1 MSFTNAPV
9 TRALVIGLVSSSV
22 VASLFDVKHYF
33 YILVDSHFWQYR
45 QFWRMLSY
53 QLCYTNS
60 SEALFA
66 SMTLYQLRILEQVWG
81 SRKYASFIVVSGLL
95 TAVIPPLLLTVF
107 LRPLTAGLFN
117 YMPAGPTPIIF
128 AILAQYH
135 AIIPHIY
142 RYRVA
147 TSSANPSG
155 DSFTGI
161 TLSDKSYKYALALQL
176 ALFQW
181 PGSVLG
187 ALVGWVVGH
196 SWRSDF
202 LPSAMTR
209 WRVPGWLVGIRAQ
222 RRRDE
227 FEGLRRRLEG
237 ENISATA
244 SGVQAP
250 VEGGEGRQRTVP
262 QEMQDQLRGF
272 MCVGS
277 TNPTT
282 FATTS
287 LDEHLDSPSPSGPLC
302 WNPLQPAVNQP
313 LIERPHARDNYIESD
328 VLDEPSPLSPAQP
341 ERYQQP
347 LGINGKTLV
356 DGYARDMANTSGG
369 DAPRSSPLNPGQ
381 IQSSALVD
389 LKDPIQVHLLT
400 ETALT
405 DSKSYEILSQEE
417 VDGLKKQVQTLT
429 QRIQQAR
436 TNLTIQTKYRDAA
449 ISMSKLYSTGRQ
461 DGNRRKSLL
470 NRYSGGDSAREAEA
484 ERQASERK
492 CEELATEL
500 WNLEKSLVE
509 PRQRLLQHTAAILQ
523 LTHKASKKAAP
534 RNMGPPANGIPGSPE
549 SLYAFSNGRNSME
562 PGDDMYFNDQGLYQ
576 SLDDGTLSRG
586 MGSIPIEPP
595 LKSAN
600 REQNAQAQAEIERL
614 RGETAQRQAENERL
628 RVEYEQAQAE
638 IDRLRSDNS
647 QFLSQNERLR
657 YEVSEAQ
664 AGSEENAQAR
674 GQGDQLRHENNQLRA
689 QTDALAQ
696 ELDAWRQED
705 SQRLQ
710 SISSTEQRLETL
722 NRSLRDIIVK
732 LNPAKNGDYQAPPSG
747 ASAGSERSLQGSAT
761 LDSHFA
767 YLERGLRTVQEDQ
780 EFKTSQSLEEAESAA
795 ATASIALARAEIRV
809 DNLNS
814 QLCDLM
820 LSVDSNYPT
829 PPDAT
834 NSELDDQFDYADRS
848 LQALE
853 TQLSRV
859 DQLTTNS
866 ETRKREGDQSEA
878 VLMGLWDIIQ
888 SGFADIQQRKD
899 QRRKMRAEQGLEPDE
914 DDVSGD
920 EGMDVNE
927 PYSLSAFSTKVQWLY
942 AQATKLKDQ
951 KSVLKRQIKQQREL
965 NNKSDSAKDEE
976 LRSKQDEIDQI
987 RALLESSA
995 QEANK
1000 AQTLLSQA
1008 LQDVEDANNA
1018 RSANDASTAQF
1029 RQQLEER
1036 DARIAALEAESRSVQ
1051 TRMADVS
1058 STVQDAESKLN
1069 QAMEDVA
1076 LLTTKLADAERLAEE
1091 KQQEAEAKSKEA
1103 KDQQEEM
1110 DKMNEMMVG
1119 LKTELTFAQAELD
1132 GAYGSR
1138 KERAAAV
1145 AAVKSTVEV
1154 EQLKTEVERL
1164 KDELASTLKELEGI
1178 TAETIGAEREKLD
1191 VEGRLDDALAARASL
1206 EFEMASLRDQLE
1218 GEMRNAR
1225 DKVSRLQE
1233 ELDAERLKAVPGAGA
1248 GARPGAGA
1256 SMLSEQFR
1264 ATMKQERK
1272 KFQEDIREEQAKR
1285 RRLEEEL
1292 QKLRKAVGP
1301 GKSPLSPR

>member
-1 MSFTNAPV
+1 MDRSSPGRDPYGYAP
-9 TRALVIGLVSSSV
+9 
-22 VASLFDVKHYF
+22 
-33 YILVDSHFWQYR
+33 
-45 QFWRMLSY
+45 
-53 QLCYTNS
+53 
-60 SEALFA
+60 
-66 SMTLYQLRILEQVWG
+66 
-81 SRKYASFIVVSGLL
+81 
-95 TAVIPPLLLTVF
+95 
-107 LRPLTAGLFN
+107 
-117 YMPAGPTPIIF
+117 
-128 AILAQYH
+128 
-135 AIIPHIY
+135 
-142 RYRVA
+142 
-147 TSSANPSG
+147 
-155 DSFTGI
+155 
-161 TLSDKSYKYALALQL
+161 
-176 ALFQW
+176 
-181 PGSVLG
+181 
-187 ALVGWVVGH
+187 
-196 SWRSDF
+196 
-202 LPSAMTR
+202 
-209 WRVPGWLVGIRAQ
+209 
-222 RRRDE
+222 
-227 FEGLRRRLEG
+227 
-237 ENISATA
+237 
-244 SGVQAP
+244 
-250 VEGGEGRQRTVP
+250 GR
-262 QEMQDQLRGF
+262 
-272 MCVGS
+272 
-277 TNPTT
+277 
-282 FATTS
+282 
-287 LDEHLDSPSPSGPLC
+287 
-302 WNPLQPAVNQP
+302 
-313 LIERPHARDNYIESD
+313 
-328 VLDEPSPLSPAQP
+328 LSPAQ
-341 ERYQQP
+341 YQQP

-356 DGYARDMANTSGG
+356 DGYARDMANTSRG

>member
-1 MSFTNAPV
+1 
-9 TRALVIGLVSSSV
+9 
-22 VASLFDVKHYF
+22 
-33 YILVDSHFWQYR
+33 
-45 QFWRMLSY
+45 
-53 QLCYTNS
+53 
-60 SEALFA
+60 
-66 SMTLYQLRILEQVWG
+66 
-81 SRKYASFIVVSGLL
+81 
-95 TAVIPPLLLTVF
+95 
-107 LRPLTAGLFN
+107 
-117 YMPAGPTPIIF
+117 
-128 AILAQYH
+128 
-135 AIIPHIY
+135 
-142 RYRVA
+142 
-147 TSSANPSG
+147 
-155 DSFTGI
+155 
-161 TLSDKSYKYALALQL
+161 
-176 ALFQW
+176 
-181 PGSVLG
+181 
-187 ALVGWVVGH
+187 
-196 SWRSDF
+196 
-202 LPSAMTR
+202 
-209 WRVPGWLVGIRAQ
+209 
-222 RRRDE
+222 
-227 FEGLRRRLEG
+227 
-237 ENISATA
+237 
-244 SGVQAP
+244 
-250 VEGGEGRQRTVP
+250 
-262 QEMQDQLRGF
+262 
-272 MCVGS
+272 
-277 TNPTT
+277 
-282 FATTS
+282 
-287 LDEHLDSPSPSGPLC
+287 
-302 WNPLQPAVNQP
+302 
-313 LIERPHARDNYIESD
+313 
-328 VLDEPSPLSPAQP
+328 
-341 ERYQQP
+341 
-347 LGINGKTLV
+347 
-356 DGYARDMANTSGG
+356 
-369 DAPRSSPLNPGQ
+369 
-381 IQSSALVD
+381 
-389 LKDPIQVHLLT
+389 
-400 ETALT
+400 
-405 DSKSYEILSQEE
+405 
-417 VDGLKKQVQTLT
+417 
-429 QRIQQAR
+429 
-436 TNLTIQTKYRDAA
+436 
-449 ISMSKLYSTGRQ
+449 
-461 DGNRRKSLL
+461 
-470 NRYSGGDSAREAEA
+470 
-484 ERQASERK
+484 
-492 CEELATEL
+492 
-500 WNLEKSLVE
+500 
-509 PRQRLLQHTAAILQ
+509 
-523 LTHKASKKAAP
+523 
-534 RNMGPPANGIPGSPE
+534 
-549 SLYAFSNGRNSME
+549 
-562 PGDDMYFNDQGLYQ
+562 
-576 SLDDGTLSRG
+576 

-614 RGETAQRQAENERL
+614 RGETAQRRAENERL

-647 QFLSQNERLR
+647 QFLSENERLR

-674 GQGDQLRHENNQLRA
+674 GQGDQLRHDNNQLRA

-710 SISSTEQRLETL
+710 SISSTEAKLETL
-722 NRSLRDIIVK
+722 NRSLRDVIVK

-747 ASAGSERSLQGSAT
+747 ASAGSERSLHGSAT

-767 YLERGLRTVQEDQ
+767 YLERGLRTVQENQ

-927 PYSLSAFSTKVQWLY
+927 PYSLPAFSTKVQWLY

-1110 DKMNEMMVG
+1110 DKMNEMMVS

-1292 QKLRKAVGP
+1292 QKLRKARLEHQRISINPKPITLKLTILNNHNPPGLPTQPVAPAQLPGYGPAPAGVAQTSTYSSPYASRPLPANPAVKTEDGSAQVHGPPAAQPPALALSGVPIQPQPATNPQAVSTAQRVTQTPPVQSQQRHVIEPRLFRSVLGLKNGLVENMKKAKSPKGEAIVMSALNRCLGLKAAATENPALEDICMRGIQKVLDGYSGQSKSPTPGEPATAKANGP
-1301 GKSPLSPR
+1301 GSVFDPKVFAALVGFKNVSTNALKATVGESVAEAVALSAIDRVLGLAEASIVPPKAPPRDGSPPEAGKQSSYEVIETRLMANVRQMLLGLNQKLHGA